1 VQGRAHG
8 SVINYSGNPRFRP
21 QFAFKAVSASEEMD
35 QWLRMLVNH
44 ALLIIDDGPMVVWSR
59 EEVKDLIHL

>member
-1 VQGRAHG
+1 L
-8 SVINYSGNPRFRP
+8 
-21 QFAFKAVSASEEMD
+21 KAVSASEEMD